1 MSTGEVHAGQTS
13 REARFSLLFGV
24 GVPTTA
30 FFSIAIETSFF
41 EGVAELV
48 ARNVFYSIGSAVAS
62 LLTDNVEGSKI
73 PKAELAMIEQVG
85 HVSVAKSSNIRH
97 E

>member
-1 MSTGEVHAGQTS
+1 MEPCVSTGEVHAGQTS

-24 GVPTTA
+24 DVPTTA

-48 ARNVFYSIGSAVAS
+48 ARDVFYTIGPSVTSFLADDIEGPEVPKTKLAV
-62 LLTDNVEGSKI
+62 VE
-73 PKAELAMIEQVG
+73 
-85 HVSVAKSSNIRH
+85 
-97 E
+97 